1 MYADSLVR
9 LLGTYAA
16 ARGIAIT
23 SACVYAARQA
33 RLADRLRAGCT
44 ITARRTARVAQW
56 LSDHWPAGAEWPPDI
71 PRPEPQPCA
80 RKECRTCAR
89 RPISIGSETP
99 ERQISGQAQAPGA
112 IRIDDPVAAA
122 RAAFDRMVDATNR
135 DERHA
140 AAAEAF
146 AIGARLNEAT
156 GRIACPAALCAA
168 LGVGRSIYYDAIRRH
183 RDGQPA
189 RPGSAAARMVA
200 ALKQAGDV
208 RFAAAST
215 KQGTAA

>member
-9 LLGTYAA
+9 LLKTYAA
-16 ARGIAIT
+16 ARRIAIT
-23 SACVYAARQA
+23 SACAYAAHQA
-33 RLADRLRAGCT
+33 RLADRLRTGCT
-44 ITARRTARVAQW
+44 ITVRRTARVAQW

-80 RKECRTCAR
+80 RKDCRTCTR
-89 RPISIGSETP
+89 RPSALGSEAP
-99 ERQISGQAQAPGA
+99 DCQIG
-112 IRIDDPVAAA
+112 DPVEAA
-122 RAAFDRMVDATNR
+122 RAAYDRMVDADGPAAR
-135 DERHA
+135 RA
-140 AAAEAF
+140 AAAEAL
-146 AIGARLNEAT
+146 AIGARLNEA

-208 RFAAAST
+208 RFVATTT